1 MTWTPPRSP
10 YDLLQEQIYDDPWKI
25 FVCCIFCNLTKRRT
39 SEPYFWETIK
49 RWPTPKALSNA
60 DEQEL
65 LNLIAPLGLSER
77 RMRALKRMSDD
88 YINLDWK
95 DDPKCLY
102 GIGKYA
108 SDAYQIFCA
117 GDWQNV
123 EPKDGALVNYHNYL
137 KELYNV
143 TKEENAA

>member
-49 RWPTPKALSNA
+49 RWPTPKALANA

>member
-1 MTWTPPRSP
+1 MDWTPPRSP

-49 RWPTPKALSNA
+49 RWPTPKDLANA

-88 YINLDWK
+88 YIKLDWK
-95 DDPKCLY
+95 IDPKCLY

-108 SDAYQIFCA
+108 SDAYQIFCT
-117 GDWQNV
+117 GNWQNV

>member
-1 MTWTPPRSP
+1 MNWTPPQSP
-10 YDLLQEQIYDDPWKI
+10 YTLLQEQIYDDPWKV
-25 FVCCIFCNLTKRRT
+25 FVCCIFCNLTRRLT
-39 SEPYFWETIK
+39 AEPIFWQVIK
-49 RWPTPKALSNA
+49 RWPNAQSLSKANIN
-60 DEQEL
+60 D
-65 LNLIAPLGLSER
+65 LIDMIKDLGLSQR
-77 RMRALKRMSDD
+77 RAKALIRMSDD

>member
-1 MTWTPPRSP
+1 MDWIPPRSP

-49 RWPTPKALSNA
+49 RWPTPKDLANA

-65 LNLIAPLGLSER
+65 LSLIAPLGLSER

-88 YINLDWK
+88 YINLDWR

-117 GDWQNV
+117 GNWQSV

>member
-117 GDWQNV
+117 GNWQNV

>member
-49 RWPTPKALSNA
+49 RWPTPKALANA

-65 LNLIAPLGLSER
+65 LNLISPLGLSER

-123 EPKDGALVNYHNYL
+123 KPKDGALVNYHNYL